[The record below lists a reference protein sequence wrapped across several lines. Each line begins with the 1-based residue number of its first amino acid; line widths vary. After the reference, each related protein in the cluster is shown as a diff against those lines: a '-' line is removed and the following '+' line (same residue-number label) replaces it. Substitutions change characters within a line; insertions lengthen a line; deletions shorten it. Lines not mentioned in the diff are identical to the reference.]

1 MDVERTM
8 EFILENLADL
18 GVKQAR
24 TDRQMRGLQTIV
36 KTGMRMLGK
45 MQEQGVKT
53 RQEIAKTQQELRS
66 LAASQ
71 KDLAASQKD
80 LAASQKDLAASQKDL
95 AASQK
100 DLSASQKRTD
110 QVLRELAEAQKRT
123 EEKFQRWLDRG
134 GNGRGSTR

>member
-36 KTGMRMLGK
+36 KTGMRMLAK

-53 RQEIAKTQQELRS
+53 RQEIAITQQELRS
-66 LAASQ
+66 LAVSQ
-71 KDLAASQKD
+71 KDLAV
-80 LAASQKDLAASQKDL
+80 SQKDLAASQKDL